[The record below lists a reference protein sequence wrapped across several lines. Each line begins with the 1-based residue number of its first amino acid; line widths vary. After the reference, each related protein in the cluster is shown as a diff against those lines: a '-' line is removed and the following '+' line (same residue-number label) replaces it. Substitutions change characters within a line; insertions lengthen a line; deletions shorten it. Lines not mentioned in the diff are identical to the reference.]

1 MNVSLIVATVGRVQ
15 ELERLFE
22 SLCEQSYRDFEVIVV
37 DQNPDNRLEELVNRF
52 RTEMTIHWIR
62 SAPGLSRA
70 RNAGLKVATGR
81 IVGFPDDDCWYHKN
95 TILQVVEEFQRVP
108 ACDGVLGASVDET
121 GRRTMIKG
129 AKRARWVDERSA
141 LWTAVS
147 YAMFFRREAI
157 ALVGGFDETLGV
169 GAGTSWGAGEETDF
183 VIRLIRAGARVW
195 HNPQITV
202 IHPQSLETPRRT
214 ISYAMGGGRVL
225 ALHFSPLFFWGYA
238 VPRAFGGVLWAVAR
252 RSTDAQSRWLG
263 LKARI
268 RGWVITRRELHRSDG
283 GPGRPA
289 KTVSSRGSL
298 ERRG

>member
-1 MNVSLIVATVGRVQ
+1 
-15 ELERLFE
+15 
-22 SLCEQSYRDFEVIVV
+22 
-37 DQNPDNRLEELVNRF
+37 
-52 RTEMTIHWIR
+52 
-62 SAPGLSRA
+62 
-70 RNAGLKVATGR
+70 
-81 IVGFPDDDCWYHKN
+81 
-95 TILQVVEEFQRVP
+95 
-108 ACDGVLGASVDET
+108 
-121 GRRTMIKG
+121 MIKG

>member
-1 MNVSLIVATVGRVQ
+1 VNVSLIVATVGRVQ

-22 SLCEQSYRDFEVIVV
+22 SLREQSYRDFEVIVV

-52 RTEMTIHWIR
+52 RSEMTIHWIR

-289 KTVSSRGSL
+289 KRVSSRGSL

>member
-70 RNAGLKVATGR
+70 RNVGLKVASGQ
-81 IVGFPDDDCWYHKN
+81 IVGFPDDDCWYHKD
-95 TILQVVEEFQRVP
+95 TILQVVDEFRRVP

-147 YAMFFRREAI
+147 CAMFFRREAI

-169 GAGTSWGAGEETDF
+169 GAGTPWGAGEETDF
-183 VIRLIRAGARVW
+183 VIRLIKSGARIW
-195 HNPQITV
+195 YNPEITV
-202 IHPQSLETPRRT
+202 VHMQSVETPKRT
-214 ISYAMGGGRVL
+214 ISYGMGGGRVL

-289 KTVSSRGSL
+289 KRVSSRGSL